1 VWNGL
6 VLVLHRFR
14 VPEPEAATFRAEIEE
29 ALAVLREQRGFDDGT
44 IGRNVDDP
52 ELWVLQTR
60 WAGPGAYRRGLS
72 AYDVKVRAWAV
83 LGRAIDEASAYEVI
97 DGGQEPNQAR
107 PRGTG
112 VTAPTDGG

>member
-14 VPEPEAATFRAEIEE
+14 VPESEAATFRVEIEE
-29 ALAVLREQRGFDDGT
+29 ALAVLREQPGFGDGT
-44 IGRNVDDP
+44 IGRNVDDT

-60 WAGPGAYRRGLS
+60 SAGPGAYRRGLPAS
-72 AYDVKVRAWAV
+72 HVKVRASAV
-83 LGRAIDEASAYEVI
+83 PGRAIDEASAYEVI

>member
-1 VWNGL
+1 M
-6 VLVLHRFR
+6 LVLHRFR
-14 VPEPEAATFRAEIEE
+14 VPEPEAASVQVEVEA
-29 ALAVLREQRGFDDGT
+29 ALAVLREQPGFGDGT

-52 ELWVLQTR
+52 ELWVLETR

-72 AYDVKVRAWAV
+72 AYDVKVRAWSV

-112 VTAPTDGG
+112 VIAPTDGG

>member
-1 VWNGL
+1 MWNGL

-14 VPEPEAATFRAEIEE
+14 VPESETASFRGEIEE
-29 ALAVLREQRGFDDGT
+29 ALAVLREQPGFGDGT

-52 ELWVLQTR
+52 ALWVLQTR
-60 WAGPGAYRRGLS
+60 WDGPGAYRRGLS

-97 DGGQEPNQAR
+97 GGGQEPNQAR

-112 VTAPTDGG
+112 VTTPPDGG